1 MSWQCQDTRAGKQR
15 EPDPAGLPRA
25 AHVLYPSS
33 AGPALPRRG
42 AGGGAAQG
50 TRTGSVKV
58 ARRCWVSAP
67 MVFAPAG
74 VLPASGMMSP
84 AP

>member
-25 AHVLYPSS
+25 AHVLYPLGR
-33 AGPALPRRG
+33 AGSPPPG